1 MPNRIKAHIALFTV
15 ALFYAANYLIAKSV
29 MNDEY
34 VDPLG
39 FVLLRVFWASVL
51 FWLVSLFVK
60 GPKVEREDWLRF
72 IICGLTGAAANQ
84 MLFFSGLELTT
95 PVHASLILTT
105 SPILV
110 LIFSKVMLK
119 TPITWRKFA
128 GIATGFAGALALV
141 GLGKPMGDGENILA
155 GDLLIF
161 GNATAYALYLVLVK
175 KLITKYP
182 PLTVMKWVFTSGFI
196 FVLPFGYG
204 QLLDVEWSD
213 FTGYTWA
220 AILYVII
227 CVTFLAYLLNIYA
240 LQRVSPATVG
250 FYIYLQPLLAAFMSA
265 MVGMESIDLVKVLS
279 GILIFL
285 GVFLVSDIP
294 LKRRKV
300 STSG

>member
-1 MPNRIKAHIALFTV
+1 MPGRVTAHIALFTV

-34 VDPLG
+34 IGPLG

-51 FWLVSLFVK
+51 FWLVSFFVR
-60 GPKVEREDWLRF
+60 GPKVDREDWWRF

-110 LIFSKVMLK
+110 LIFSNILLK
-119 TPITWRKFA
+119 TTITWRKVA
-128 GIATGFAGALALV
+128 GIATGFLGALALV
-141 GLGKPMGDGENILA
+141 GLGKPMGDGQNILV
-155 GDLLIF
+155 GDLFIL

-175 KLITKYP
+175 KLISKYP
-182 PLTVMKWVFTSGFI
+182 PLTVMKWVFTTGLV
-196 FVLPFGYG
+196 FVIPFGVG
-204 QLLDVEWSD
+204 QLGDIAWD
-213 FTGYTWA
+213 KFTVYTWA
-220 AILYVII
+220 AVLYVII

-240 LQRVSPATVG
+240 LQRVAPATVG
-250 FYIYLQPLLAAFMSA
+250 FYIYLQPLLASFMSVL
-265 MVGMESIDLVKVLS
+265 VGMESIDMTKIVS

-285 GVFLVSDIP
+285 GVFLVSDLP
-294 LKRRKV
+294 LKPTRA
-300 STSG
+300 TQ

>member
-1 MPNRIKAHIALFTV
+1 MPNRITAHIALFTV

-34 VDPLG
+34 IGPLG

-51 FWLVSLFVK
+51 FWLVSLFVR
-60 GPKVEREDWLRF
+60 GPKVERSDWLRF
-72 IICGLTGAAANQ
+72 ALCGLTGAAANQ

-110 LIFSKVMLK
+110 LLFSNLMLK
-119 TPITWRKFA
+119 TPVTWRKVV

-141 GLGKPMGDGENILA
+141 GLGKPMGDGENILV
-155 GDLLIF
+155 GDLFIV

-175 KLITKYP
+175 KLINKYP
-182 PLTVMKWVFTSGFI
+182 PLTVMKWVFTTGLI
-196 FVLPFGYG
+196 FVIPFGLG
-204 QLLDVEWSD
+204 QLGEIEWSR
-213 FTGYTWA
+213 FTPYTWGA
-220 AILYVII
+220 VLYVII

-265 MVGMESIDLVKVLS
+265 IVGMESIDAVKVIS
-279 GILIFL
+279 GVLIFF

-294 LKRRKV
+294 LKPRK
-300 STSG
+300 STA